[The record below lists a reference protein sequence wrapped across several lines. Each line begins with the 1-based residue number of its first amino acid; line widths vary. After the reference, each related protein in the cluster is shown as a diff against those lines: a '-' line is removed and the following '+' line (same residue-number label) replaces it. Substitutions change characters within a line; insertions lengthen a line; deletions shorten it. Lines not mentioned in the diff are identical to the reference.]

1 MVGIEKHMD
10 NKIPFSHFSGVDMR
24 VGTIIS
30 AEPIEGSEK
39 LLKLMVDFGED
50 EPRQI
55 LSGIA
60 KYVDIEDLVGTQLPF
75 VVNLE
80 PREMMGMESN
90 GMLLAAHGSDGEP
103 VFLVPSAA
111 VEPGS
116 KIG

>member
-1 MVGIEKHMD
+1 MD
-10 NKIPFSHFSGVDMR
+10 GKIPFSHFSEVEMR
-24 VGTIIS
+24 IGTVIS

-60 KYVDIEDLVGTQLPF
+60 KYISTEALVGAQLPF
-75 VVNLE
+75 VTNLE

-103 VFLVPSAA
+103 VFLNPGAP